1 MATKKAKQIETPP
14 VTADNI
20 QAEAPVVRK
29 DGDTVMI
36 AVHLPLSHEFDDI
49 PDGQG
54 GVKSVVLPG
63 LNSRD
68 GILLGVGKAKAVTM
82 KRADW
87 EAIVALHGGE
97 RMFNSWQGNPPCVML
112 IKDSS
117 ALKGDEV
124 KAMKHGLEPIEAES
138 VGVTEA
144 KRGSDA

>member
-1 MATKKAKQIETPP
+1 MAKKVKQIETPP

-20 QAEAPVVRK
+20 TEEVPTVRK
-29 DGDTVMI
+29 DGDTVLV
-36 AVHLPLSHEFDDI
+36 AVHLPLPHVFDDI

-54 GVKSVVLPG
+54 GVKSIMLPG
-63 LNSRD
+63 INSRD
-68 GILLGVGKAKAVTM
+68 GILLGVGKAKAVTL

-97 RMFNSWQGNPPCVML
+97 RMFNRWQDNPPCVML

-124 KAMKHGLEPIEAES
+124 KAMTHGLEPIKAES

-144 KRGSDA
+144 KRGDAQ